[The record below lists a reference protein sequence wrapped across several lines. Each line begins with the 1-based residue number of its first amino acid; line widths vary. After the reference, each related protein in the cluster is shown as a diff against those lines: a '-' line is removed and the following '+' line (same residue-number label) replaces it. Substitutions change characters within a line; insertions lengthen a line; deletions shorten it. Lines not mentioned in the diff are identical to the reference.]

1 MVASCRTLEFIE
13 AQKLEKKN
21 TKMVYNVAILRK
33 YLRRNCGIKLKPF
46 TLHGTKI
53 AYLLRRS
60 ACLSIIFFLR
70 TADQYSLAGD

>member
-33 YLRRNCGIKLKPF
+33 YLRRNCGIKSKPF

-53 AYLLRRS
+53 AYL
-60 ACLSIIFFLR
+60 F
-70 TADQYSLAGD
+70 Y

>member
-21 TKMVYNVAILRK
+21 TKMVYNVVVLRK
-33 YLRRNCGIKLKPF
+33 YLRRNCGIIKLKPF

-53 AYLLRRS
+53 AYLRRS

-70 TADQYSLAGD
+70 TAGQYSLVGD